1 MVGEWRKEWSGG
13 LEEGRGGEVGG
24 RFKYLEWIFKRQIQI
39 LDGLING

>member
-1 MVGEWRKEWSGG
+1 MEKKVEWG

-24 RFKYLEWIFKRQIQI
+24 RFKYLEWILKRQIQI